1 MNKSLT
7 ITLKWMAIFVLSIII
22 SGCVEDPTR
31 NWKPTKI
38 LIGEQILTVEDFYKK

>member
-1 MNKSLT
+1 MNKSLA

-31 NWKPTKI
+31 NWKSAEI
-38 LIGEQILTVEDFYKK
+38 LIGEQVLSVKDFYKK